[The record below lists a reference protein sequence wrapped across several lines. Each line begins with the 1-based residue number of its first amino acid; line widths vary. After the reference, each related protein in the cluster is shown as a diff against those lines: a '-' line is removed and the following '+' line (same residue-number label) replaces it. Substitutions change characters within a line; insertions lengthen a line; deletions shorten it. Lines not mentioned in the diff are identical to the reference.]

1 MTTAAPAVVE
11 PSDDEPGPVDARGPS
26 TRSPAPVVLPRA
38 RRVLTGGR
46 TRRPARIAVAGS
58 HLTAALAPA
67 GLVVVLLACWE
78 VYVRL
83 GSVNPLILPPPSAIA
98 RSVYDDRGLLW
109 SNFTVTAGEAL
120 GGIGLALI
128 AAIGLAGAIHFSRSL
143 RRAVYPLLI
152 GSQAIPLVLVAP
164 LLSAWLGF
172 GLAPKL
178 AIVVLVSFFP
188 ILVATLDGLA
198 ATDPDLLKLVRTLG
212 ATRWQAFAR
221 VEAPNALPGVFTGAR
236 VAVVFALI
244 GAFLGE
250 WSGASRGL
258 GLLVEQAIPQLQTA
272 RAAAAVTLLA
282 GFALL
287 LFGGLGLAERRL
299 LPWTRAAAR

>member
-1 MTTAAPAVVE
+1 MRSTASV
-11 PSDDEPGPVDARGPS
+11 
-26 TRSPAPVVLPRA
+26 
-38 RRVLTGGR
+38 
-46 TRRPARIAVAGS
+46 
-58 HLTAALAPA
+58 LAPA
-67 GLVVVLLACWE
+67 CLVGVLLGGWE
-78 VYVRL
+78 LYVRV
-83 GSVNPLILPPPSAIA
+83 GSVNRLILPAPSAIA
-98 RSVYDDRGLLW
+98 RAAFDDRGLLW

-120 GGIGLALI
+120 GGIGLAVVG
-128 AAIGLAGAIHFSRSL
+128 AIGLAGAIHFSAGL

-152 GSQAIPLVLVAP
+152 GSQAIPLVLIAP

-178 AIVVLVSFFP
+178 VIVVLVSFFP

-198 ATDPDLLKLVRTLG
+198 GTDPDLLKLVRTLG
-212 ATRWQAFAR
+212 ATRWQAFVR

-244 GAFLGE
+244 GAFLAE

-272 RAAAAVTLLA
+272 LAAAAVGLLA
-282 GFALL
+282 GFGLL

-299 LPWTRAAAR
+299 LPWTRVTGR

>member
-1 MTTAAPAVVE
+1 MRASPPAVIVPVLRALAAP
-11 PSDDEPGPVDARGPS
+11 GRM
-26 TRSPAPVVLPRA
+26 RRPALLRESA
-38 RRVLTGGR
+38 RRVV
-46 TRRPARIAVAGS
+46 P
-58 HLTAALAPA
+58 ALAPL
-67 GLVVVLLACWE
+67 GLIAVLLGAWE
-78 VYVRL
+78 LYVRL
-83 GSVNPLILPPPSAIA
+83 GSVDPLILPPPTAVA
-98 RSVYDDRGLLW
+98 RSLFDDRGLLW

-128 AAIGLAGAIHFSRSL
+128 AALALAMAIHFSRSL
-143 RRAVYPLLI
+143 RLAVYPLLI
-152 GSQAIPLVLVAP
+152 ASQAIPLVLLAP

-178 AIVVLVSFFP
+178 VIVVLVSFFP
-188 ILVATLDGLA
+188 ILVATLDALA
-198 ATDPDLLKLVRTLG
+198 ATDPDLLKLVATLG
-212 ATRWQAFAR
+212 ATRWQAFVR
-221 VEAPNALPGVFTGAR
+221 VEAPNALPGLFTGAR

-258 GLLVEQAIPQLQTA
+258 GVLVEQAIPQLQTA

-287 LFGGLGLAERRL
+287 LFGALGLLERRL
-299 LPWTRAAAR
+299 LPWTTAATS